1 MDASTVDKIRQ
12 SMGLIADPPRK
23 KISEY
28 IADIGDALAK
38 LKDANGGTVSFAV
51 GDTCARQLAGVLSM
65 LNAELA
71 TSDLAKKIDANK
83 VAIEQQ
89 KAQATASAKAI
100 DDAVK
105 AQTPQAV

>member
-1 MDASTVDKIRQ
+1 MDASTVEKITQ
-12 SMGLIADPPRK
+12 AMGLVADPPRK

-28 IADIGDALAK
+28 IAAIGDALGK
-38 LKDANGGTVSFAV
+38 LKESNGGTVSFAV
-51 GDTCARQLAGVLSM
+51 GDTCARHLSAVLSM

-71 TSDLAKKIDANK
+71 SGDLAKKIDANK
-83 VAIEQQ
+83 AAIEEQ
-89 KAQATASAKAI
+89 KAKTAASAKAI